1 MSFPRTVVA
10 PAGNLAN
17 RPCRRRRGSASG
29 RGRLAEVGRKLFAV
43 SRVVVRAM
51 DKKPQWRVRLDG
63 DSASG
68 VVVGALGTFHV
79 DVA

>member
-1 MSFPRTVVA
+1 MA
-10 PAGNLAN
+10 PDDGGVLI
-17 RPCRRRRGSASG
+17 G
-29 RGRLAEVGRKLFAV
+29 RGLLAEVARKVFAL

-68 VVVGALGTFHV
+68 VVVGALGSFHV
-79 DVA
+79 DVARVQERPEYPYFIR

>member
-1 MSFPRTVVA
+1 M
-10 PAGNLAN
+10 
-17 RPCRRRRGSASG
+17 
-29 RGRLAEVGRKLFAV
+29 FAL

-51 DKKPQWRVRLDG
+51 DVKRLRRVTLDD

-68 VVVGALGTFHV
+68 VVVGALGSFHV